1 MLHALLSGWNW
12 LERNLIGLLA
22 IAALTVAAYQM
33 IGRYFPS
40 AGLPTAWTGE
50 IVIYLIIWAVFVAAS
65 LLVHEDAHV
74 RADLVLRLLPAKSHR
89 PVEIFNIVF
98 ALVFCLVL
106 TYYGVLAA
114 LDSWQM
120 DERSITALRFP
131 MWAYYAALPTGFAL
145 MALRYIRRLYL
156 YLLRYDPETMSV
168 HSGRES

>member
-1 MLHALLSGWNW
+1 MLHALFSGWNW

-22 IAALTVAAYQM
+22 IAGLAVATYQM

-40 AGLPTAWTGE
+40 AGLRTDWAGE
-50 IVIYLIIWAVFVAAS
+50 IVIYLIVWAVFVAGS

-74 RADLVLRLLPAKSHR
+74 RADLVLRLLPAKYQR

-98 ALVFCLVL
+98 ALAFCLIL
-106 TYYGVLAA
+106 AYYGVLAT

-131 MWAYYAALPTGFAL
+131 MWAYYAALPAGFTL
-145 MALRYIRRLYL
+145 MAFRYVRRLYL
-156 YLLRYDPETMSV
+156 FLLRYDPQTMSV
-168 HSGRES
+168 QSGHES